1 MILNLS
7 LLLSFL
13 RLLSTFADVL
23 KVAKTLTFET
33 SLISLSIETGVFPKP
48 IAIELPSHQYA
59 TSPKVTISLAFLSG
73 LMPRLVVSKYI
84 SSP

>member
-13 RLLSTFADVL
+13 RLFNILDEIL

-33 SLISLSIETGVFPKP
+33 SLISFSIETGVFPKP
-48 IAIELPSHQYA
+48 IAIEWPSHQ
-59 TSPKVTISLAFLSG
+59 
-73 LMPRLVVSKYI
+73 
-84 SSP
+84 

>member
-13 RLLSTFADVL
+13 RLLSIFEDVV

-33 SLISLSIETGVFPKP
+33 SLISFSIETGVFPKP
-48 IAIELPSHQYA
+48 IAIELPSHQ
-59 TSPKVTISLAFLSG
+59 
-73 LMPRLVVSKYI
+73 
-84 SSP
+84 

>member
-13 RLLSTFADVL
+13 RLLRIFVDVL
-23 KVAKTLTFET
+23 KAPKTLTFET

-48 IAIELPSHQYA
+48 ITIE
-59 TSPKVTISLAFLSG
+59 
-73 LMPRLVVSKYI
+73 
-84 SSP
+84 

>member
-13 RLLSTFADVL
+13 RLLSIFVDVL

-48 IAIELPSHQYA
+48 IAIELPSHQ
-59 TSPKVTISLAFLSG
+59 
-73 LMPRLVVSKYI
+73 
-84 SSP
+84 

>member
-13 RLLSTFADVL
+13 RLLRIFVDVI

-48 IAIELPSHQYA
+48 IAIE
-59 TSPKVTISLAFLSG
+59 
-73 LMPRLVVSKYI
+73 
-84 SSP
+84 